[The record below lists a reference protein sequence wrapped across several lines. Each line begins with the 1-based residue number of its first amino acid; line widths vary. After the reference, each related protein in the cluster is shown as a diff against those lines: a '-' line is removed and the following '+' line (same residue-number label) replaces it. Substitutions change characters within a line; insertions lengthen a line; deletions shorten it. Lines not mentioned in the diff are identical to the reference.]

1 VDTTPVLLLKNSRH
15 KLLSLISF
23 FSKRKSKDELLLV
36 RFIEQRFH
44 YRPKNT
50 SLFIQAITH
59 KSLSNNS
66 ENESSNERLEF
77 LGDSILDAVVAEY
90 VFSRF
95 PNDDE
100 GYLTKIKSKLVS
112 RKTLSLIAEEMELRE
127 IIRYQKG
134 RTINL
139 NTLEGNA
146 FEAIIGAMY
155 LDSGFQKVK
164 RCINDHVFTTYIDL
178 NKILEE
184 EIDFKSKL
192 FIWSQK
198 KQFKLEF
205 VVVSEENI
213 GGAWQYTILTTVNG
227 INYGRG
233 IGSSKKMAEQA
244 ASKETLE
251 LIGEL

>member
-1 VDTTPVLLLKNSRH
+1 MFS
-15 KLLSLISF
+15 LSSF
-23 FSKRKSKDELLLV
+23 FSKRKSKDEIALL
-36 RFIEQRFH
+36 RFIYKRFG
-44 YRPKNT
+44 YRPKNL
-50 SLFIQAITH
+50 SYFLQAITH
-59 KSLSNNS
+59 KSLSNNID
-66 ENESSNERLEF
+66 EESSNERLEF

-90 VFSRF
+90 VYERF

-112 RKTLSLIAEEMELRE
+112 RKTLSMIAEEMELRE
-127 IIRYQKG
+127 VIRYQRG

-146 FEAIIGAMY
+146 FEAIMGAMY
-155 LDSGFQKVK
+155 LDGGYEVVK
-164 RCINDHVFTTYIDL
+164 KSLNKHVFINYVDL
-178 NKILEE
+178 NRILEE

-198 KQFKLEF
+198 KQLKLDF
-205 VVVSEENI
+205 LVLSEENN
-213 GGAWQYTILTTVNG
+213 GGNWTYTVLTTVNG
-227 INYGRG
+227 VNYGRG
-233 IGSSKKMAEQA
+233 TGSSKKMAEQA